1 MHAHHDHDHGQHDGH
16 PGRPRHELS
25 HEPRH
30 AENRAKDR
38 TRLWATLGLA
48 LLTLVGEAV
57 GGWLTHSLAL
67 LSDAGHMLTDV
78 SAIGLSILA
87 LWFAARPANAKKSY
101 GYYRLEILAALT
113 NGIGLIAISVVIAW
127 EAVARLRTPVEV
139 HVVPMAAVALGGL
152 LANGASVLLLQGSHN
167 MNVRGVWLHVLG
179 DVVASAGVLV
189 AAIVMWA
196 TGWYRADPIISL
208 GVSAIILAGSYGL
221 VKEAV
226 DVLLEAV
233 PSHLEVEAIAGA
245 MRAVPAVKAVHDL
258 HVWTIAT
265 GMYALSAHVVVERAS
280 CADSD
285 DILRQVK
292 AELAAQFHIDH
303 TTLQIESEAYEHH
316 GENEPAHEHEHGH
329 A

>member
-1 MHAHHDHDHGQHDGH
+1 M
-16 PGRPRHELS
+16 
-25 HEPRH
+25 
-30 AENRAKDR
+30 
-38 TRLWATLGLA
+38 RLWGTLGLS

-87 LWFAARPANAKKSY
+87 LAFAARPANEKKSF

-113 NGIGLIAISVVIAW
+113 NGVGLIAISAVIAW
-127 EAVARLRTPVEV
+127 EAVERLRTPVAV
-139 HVVPMAAVALGGL
+139 HVIPMAAVALFGL

-179 DVVASAGVLV
+179 DLVASAGVLI
-189 AAIVMWA
+189 AAILMWA
-196 TGWYRADPIISL
+196 TGWYRADPIISM
-208 GVSAIILAGSYGL
+208 VVAAIILFGSYGL

-233 PSHLEVEAIAGA
+233 PAHLDIDAIAKA
-245 MRAVPAVKAVHDL
+245 MHQVPTVKAVHDL

-285 DILRQVK
+285 DILRKVK
-292 AELAAQFHIDH
+292 SELAAHFHIDH

-316 GENEPAHEHEHGH
+316 GEGEHDHAHEH